1 MRHHL
6 QKSPSK
12 WHPEHCLMPEEQ
24 ETRGKPGN
32 RETRQSATFRI
43 RILWRFVKVNVQR
56 THLPFC
62 KSGRQFFD
70 WHPFVEAKI
79 GPGRKIFHIVGERQA
94 GVVQWL
100 EIAA

>member
-1 MRHHL
+1 MAPRAL
-6 QKSPSK
+6 PDAGRVGN
-12 WHPEHCLMPEEQ
+12 P
-24 ETRGKPGN
+24 RGN

-43 RILWRFVKVNVQR
+43 RILWRFAKVNVQR

-70 WHPFVEAKI
+70 WQPFVEAKI
-79 GPGRKIFHIVGERQA
+79 GPGGKIFHIVGERQA